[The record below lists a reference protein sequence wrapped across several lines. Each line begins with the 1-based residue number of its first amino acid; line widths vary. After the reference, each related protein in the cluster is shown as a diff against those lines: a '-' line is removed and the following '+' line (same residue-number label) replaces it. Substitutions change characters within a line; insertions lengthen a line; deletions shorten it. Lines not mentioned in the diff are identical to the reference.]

1 MIHIDIVFKTILFFW
16 LLLCSIQDI
25 KKQEISLIV
34 ILIGFILLFTISIIQ
49 GKLLFWNRVGGLVLG
64 VVLIILNKATR
75 GQIGIG
81 DGLVL
86 CITGISLGFYINSLL
101 LIYGLLFAA
110 FFSVV
115 YMLVKKVS
123 RKSSIPFIPFVF
135 IALLGVLLDGKSL

>member
-1 MIHIDIVFKTILFFW
+1 MINIDVVFKMILFLW

-25 KKQEISLIV
+25 MKREISLIV
-34 ILIGFILLFTISIIQ
+34 ILTGFALLFTISIIK

-110 FFSVV
+110 IFSII
-115 YMLVKKVS
+115 YMLVKKAS
-123 RKSSIPFIPFVF
+123 RKSSIPFIPFIFV
-135 IALLGVLLDGKSL
+135 ALLGVLIDGKSL

>member
-1 MIHIDIVFKTILFFW
+1 MIDIDMIFKVILFLW

-25 KKQEISLIV
+25 MKQEISLIV
-34 ILIGFILLFTISIIQ
+34 ILIGFVLLFTLSIIQ
-49 GKLLFWNRVGGLVLG
+49 GKLLFWNRVGGLALG

-101 LIYGLLFAA
+101 LIYGLIFAA
-110 FFSVV
+110 IFSIV
-115 YMLVKKVS
+115 YMFIKKAS

-135 IALLGVLLDGKSL
+135 MALLGVLLDGKGL